1 LRSRDAEGRFGGW
14 WGAPAP
20 AAASASAGAGTAG
33 ASDDEDDETA
43 EGSTGKNPR
52 GGKDPND
59 RGRGRTLETQGAGVA
74 LLAAWWEFEGL

>member
-14 WGAPAP
+14 WGA
-20 AAASASAGAGTAG
+20 AG
-33 ASDDEDDETA
+33 DDDETA
-43 EGSTGKNPR
+43 EGSIGKNPR